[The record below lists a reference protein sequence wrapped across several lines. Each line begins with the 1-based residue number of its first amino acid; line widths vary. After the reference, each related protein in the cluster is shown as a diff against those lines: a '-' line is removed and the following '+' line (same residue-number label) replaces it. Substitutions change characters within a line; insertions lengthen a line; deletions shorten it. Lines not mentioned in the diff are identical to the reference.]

1 MVDHAGSVVVA
12 RRVVSVLERRDV
24 RHDEVRA
31 LLLGLVDP
39 LVSGDAERPS
49 GVVDRD
55 QAVPLLDAE
64 RDGRR
69 DRESFRLELW
79 ESGGSSARQLSQ
91 PRHVLEAGGGLTSV
105 GCIDVD
111 VSDDP
116 ERVARTQALR
126 AKEVSA
132 NPEQLDDQ
140 PSRPKASTHSYE
152 RGGDAPVRHDTVWS
166 ILLVEISDLLDQRA
180 SRL

>member
-69 DRESFRLELW
+69 DR
-79 ESGGSSARQLSQ
+79 
-91 PRHVLEAGGGLTSV
+91 
-105 GCIDVD
+105 
-111 VSDDP
+111 
-116 ERVARTQALR
+116 
-126 AKEVSA
+126 
-132 NPEQLDDQ
+132 
-140 PSRPKASTHSYE
+140 
-152 RGGDAPVRHDTVWS
+152 
-166 ILLVEISDLLDQRA
+166 
-180 SRL
+180 